1 MDEKK
6 SRCKYYLEE
15 NDTNVQMN
23 VNCPSLDQI
32 HEYIERYGVGNNVK
46 ELVLDNGKRLSTIS
60 ITEYLKISHESWAN
74 AQYFVYGQLPLMT
87 YTPITYDILTSA
99 ILKNNE
105 SIGNNGI
112 VYNSRE
118 CMGVNRHKL
127 LFLNF
132 LEVLRFM
139 GCETPDYTPTY

>member
-1 MDEKK
+1 MDHNTSYVK
-6 SRCKYYLEE
+6 L
-15 NDTNVQMN
+15 DT
-23 VNCPSLDQI
+23 NCPSLDQI

-60 ITEYLKISHESWAN
+60 ITEYIKISHESWAK

-87 YTPITYDILTSA
+87 YTPITYDILISA

-105 SIGNNGI
+105 SICNNGI
-112 VYNSRE
+112 VCNSRE
-118 CMGVNRHKL
+118 CMGVKRHKF